1 MPKVIIH
8 GSAGASNGDASVWQ
22 IVSQARGEVD
32 GDTALGACNEHLLT
46 IFSFKI
52 FVISV
57 YLSATA
63 VGVCLPI
70 ILYYLRS
77 LNCCKNCARSIVTIP
92 KINVGP
98 PLRTQ

>member
-57 YLSATA
+57 YSSATA
-63 VGVCLPI
+63 VGVCLSRIYLGHSICFGYLKYDI
-70 ILYYLRS
+70 IFCL
-77 LNCCKNCARSIVTIP
+77 
-92 KINVGP
+92 
-98 PLRTQ
+98 

>member
-8 GSAGASNGDASVWQ
+8 GSAGALNGDASVWQ

-57 YLSATA
+57 YSLVFVFLESISDM
-63 VGVCLPI
+63 VCFVYLKYDI
-70 ILYYLRS
+70 IFWL
-77 LNCCKNCARSIVTIP
+77 
-92 KINVGP
+92 
-98 PLRTQ
+98 